1 MTDPTTTTT
10 TTTIPF
16 DPLAFFI
23 AAEGL
28 KREQRMNTLL
38 DGSRHE
44 SVAEHCWHLSL
55 LAILLEPY
63 APPEIDRLHL
73 RDLITIHD
81 LVEVY
86 AGDTWFY
93 SDAKDTAE
101 REAASATRLLALLP
115 DADRA
120 RFRPLIDEFQAQQ
133 TIEARYARALDVLH
147 PMILSYAPGGSGPT
161 APQLTARIVLARKR
175 PHLEPFPALWDI
187 AQRLVAGAVERG
199 VIVPE

>member
-1 MTDPTTTTT
+1 MTTTTT
-10 TTTIPF
+10 TTRTIPF
-16 DPLAFFI
+16 DTLDFFL
-23 AAEGL
+23 AAEAL
-28 KREQRMNTLL
+28 KREQRMNVLL
-38 DGSRHE
+38 DNSRHE

-63 APPEIDRLHL
+63 APPEIDLLHV

-86 AGDTWFY
+86 AGDSWFY
-93 SDAKDTAE
+93 SDATDIAD

-115 DADRA
+115 ESDRG

-133 TIEARYARALDVLH
+133 TPEARYARALDVLH

-161 APQLTARIVLARKR
+161 APQLTASIVLARKR
-175 PHLEPFPALWDI
+175 PHLEPFPPLWDF
-187 AQRLVAGAVERG
+187 AQRLVAGAIERG
-199 VIVPE
+199 VIAAD